1 MSRLPV
7 IVGFGGVNPAGRV
20 SCHHAYRRTVIDAL
34 PSMAT
39 EETFQ
44 SLHGLMGILP
54 NNEDQASRDYI
65 LDHTLVRKIEL
76 FDVNDCDFHKASTIQ
91 PTNGQTLEF
100 SVPVRQLPESIP
112 DGWKVKSNQ
121 NGQITVEVSQETPVF
136 FPDQR
141 KARVTSAGQLPTGFD
156 PAATYPSRNH
166 PRGLQVTIASSSD
179 ALHSLGISWEMVRRK
194 VGPDEIAVFAGSAMG
209 QLDTNGNGG
218 MLQAPYRGKRPTSKQ
233 IALGLSE
240 MPADFVN
247 AYVLGSVGG
256 TGGIIGACA
265 TFLYNVKQG
274 VDEIQNGG
282 KRVVMVGG
290 AEAPITPEIV
300 EAYRIMGAVAEDEAL
315 MGLDG
320 SDKPDNRRACR
331 PFSSNAGFTL
341 AEAGVFLMMMDDELA
356 LELGAEIYGSVPSV
370 FINADGFKKSI
381 PGPGVGNYLTVGK
394 ALALSRTMLGEDSV
408 RHRSCI
414 HAHGTGTP
422 QNRVT
427 ESHILNEM
435 AKVFGIKKWPV
446 AAIKAYLGHTL
457 AAASGDQMTSLLG
470 TWVYGWLPGI
480 ATIDHI
486 ADDVHHSN
494 LHLSSQHLEIDPKN
508 GLDVA
513 LVNSKGFG
521 GNNATGV
528 VISPH
533 VTHQMLKSRHGK
545 EAMAKHAKRN
555 ETVRQT
561 LREYDIQATSN
572 GISSV
577 YKFGEQVLDGSDLS
591 IDSESI
597 QVPGYGRP
605 ISLMQPNP
613 YPDMK
618 PFDPE

>member
-1 MSRLPV
+1 M
-7 IVGFGGVNPAGRV
+7 GV
-20 SCHHAYRRTVIDAL
+20 H
-34 PSMAT
+34 
-39 EETFQ
+39 
-44 SLHGLMGILP
+44 P
-54 NNEDQASRDYI
+54 NNEDQASRDYV
-65 LDHTLVRKIEL
+65 LNHTLVRKIEL
-76 FDVNDCDFHKASTIQ
+76 FDIDDCDFHKASTIQ
-91 PTNGQTLEF
+91 PSNGESIRF

-112 DGWKVKSNQ
+112 DGWLVKSNI
-121 NGQITVEVSQETPVF
+121 NGRIEVEVTKETPVLI
-136 FPDQR
+136 PDQR

-166 PRGLQVTIASSSD
+166 PRGLQVTIVSSSD
-179 ALHSLGISWEMVRRK
+179 ALHSLGISWEEIRSR

-209 QLDTNGNGG
+209 QLDSNGNGG

-274 VDEIQNGG
+274 VDEIRNGG
-282 KRVVMVGG
+282 KRVAMVGG

-315 MGLDG
+315 MALDG
-320 SDKPDNRRACR
+320 TDFPDNRRACR

-341 AEAGVFLMMMDDELA
+341 SEAGVYLLLMDDELA
-356 LELGAEIYGSVPSV
+356 VELGAEIYGSVPSV

-394 ALALSRTMLGEDSV
+394 ALGLARSMLGDAAV
-408 RHRSCI
+408 RNRSCI

-457 AAASGDQMTSLLG
+457 AAASGDQMTSVLG
-470 TWVYGWLPGI
+470 TWKYGWLPGI

-486 ADDVHHSN
+486 ADDVHHSH
-494 LHLSSQHLEIDPKN
+494 LHLSPQHLQIDPQN
-508 GLDVA
+508 GLDLA

-521 GNNATGV
+521 GNNATGIV
-528 VISPH
+528 LSPK
-533 VTHQMLKSRHGK
+533 VTCRMLQSRHGK
-545 EAMAKHAKRN
+545 KAMVAHSKRN
-555 ETVRQT
+555 EETQNA
-561 LREYDIQATSN
+561 LRDYDRRATSD
-572 GISSV
+572 GIPSI
-577 YKFGEQVLDGSDLS
+577 YRFGEQVLDGSDLS
-591 IDSESI
+591 YDSRSI
-597 QVPGYGRP
+597 SVPGYGKA
-605 ISLMQPNP
+605 IDLIQPDP
-613 YPDMK
+613 YPDMQPRK
-618 PFDPE
+618 TE